1 MEGNSYGRWKLEL
14 LEGMS
19 RQLFA
24 RPRWRASCVQVRGRG
39 QLGEVL
45 ALLGCPLE
53 GAHSWAELQRTWLTA
68 LARLADDNELAI
80 RRRLAIGRR
89 CQLQR
94 LIVGAMLELA
104 RL

>member
-19 RQLFA
+19 RQVFA
-24 RPRWRASCVQVRGRG
+24 RPRPRDSCVQIRRRG
-39 QLGEVL
+39 QLAEVL

-53 GAHSWAELQRTWLTA
+53 GAHSWAELQRAWLA
-68 LARLADDNELAI
+68 VLARLADDNELAI

-89 CQLQR
+89 RQLQR
-94 LIVGAMLELA
+94 LIVGALLELA